1 VGRVT
6 GIAMLIA
13 GFEAGPLSASPKT

>member
-13 GFEAGPLSASPKT
+13 GFEPHPLSASPRT